1 MSENLFAPVV
11 VGIPRSGFSLLI
23 SVLNNFF
30 YQVPNKFNSRT
41 HAYRIF
47 CSEYGK
53 QTSIDIVRAFMRH
66 GLEDDII
73 FNDNF
78 RFMVGGPIWNQD
90 VQGQRAY
97 FRKYI
102 GAGKLGD
109 FTLIT
114 SHPLGV
120 LDQYEVIHSHGPF
133 TDWISVPHFGKY
145 ERLASIRN
153 PTGIINSACHSL
165 NALSSE
171 YIQKYVPNLNVEKT
185 RTELAY
191 YKLTDLNFF
200 DALLRPLKSSL
211 KELQELHAHF
221 HIIAWEDMVTTPKE
235 TIFKLAGDLELP
247 LSETQCSEIWENI
260 GFRNLTG
267 AHKHNYRVG
276 KAYIGDERE
285 SLTNEHIDIMKE
297 QGFDE
302 LAEFFGYGVLE
313 YIPRSEYTE
322 FQEKVESHIKCDKI
336 YDPLEDRVLFDL
348 AFNKSNI
355 DFSGFGFRTY
365 DWREHT
371 RIERSNIED
380 PALELEV
387 WDAAEKNVAAV
398 SELFIEIERAF
409 NGEGSVKSFIE
420 TAKKLRNEF
429 PDVNQN
435 GAVKAIATCIAH
447 YEVYGPSGD
456 VPIGNDA

>member
-1 MSENLFAPVV
+1 MSQNLFAPVV
-11 VGIPRSGFSLLI
+11 IGIPRSGFSLLI

-30 YQVPNKFNSRT
+30 YQVPNKFNSRS

-53 QTSIDIVRAFMRH
+53 QISIDIVRAFMRH

-78 RFMVGGPIWNQD
+78 RFMVGGPIWNWD

-109 FTLIT
+109 FTLLT

-133 TDWISVPHFGKY
+133 NDWISVPHFDNY
-145 ERLASIRN
+145 ERFASIRN

-171 YIQKYVPNLNVEKT
+171 YIQRYAPNLNVEKT
-185 RTELAY
+185 RKNLAY

-211 KELQELHAHF
+211 KELEDF
-221 HIIAWEDMVTTPKE
+221 HEYFRIIAWEDIVTNPKE
-235 TIFKLAGDLELP
+235 TIFKLASDLKLP
-247 LSETQCSEIWENI
+247 LSNTQCSAIWENI

-276 KAYIGDERE
+276 KAYVGDERE

-297 QGFDE
+297 QGFDD
-302 LAEFFGYGVLE
+302 LAEFFGYGTLE

-322 FQEKVESHIKCDKI
+322 FQKKVETYLKRGDI

-355 DFSGFGFRTY
+355 DFSSFGFRTY

-380 PALELEV
+380 PALELDV
-387 WDAAEKNVAAV
+387 WDAAEKKVAAV
-398 SELFIEIERAF
+398 SELFIAIERAF
-409 NGEGSVKSFIE
+409 DGKGSVQSFIE
-420 TAKKLRNEF
+420 TAKSLRYEF

-435 GAVKAIATCIAH
+435 GAVNAIAKYIAH
-447 YEVYGPSGD
+447 YEVYGPTGAA
-456 VPIGNDA
+456 PMENDT